1 MRGLSIGCLD
11 ATTAGDTPLVNEV
24 AAATI
29 TGGPSS
35 RTRTVILCL
44 PIAAL
49 SAASVIGDILA
60 PSLLRHHVAALVL
73 LTPRTAYLAA
83 AASQI
88 PLPLFMIIGLARL
101 AVGDPFHFL
110 LGRLHGQKSVDR
122 LGRFSP
128 GIARTARRAGIP
140 AVAAFPTGKT
150 LLAAGAGGLA
160 AMPVALADLAG
171 TAVRIVVVWAAARS
185 LPAGTALIVRVS
197 WVAPVAVVAT
207 TLAFVCHARW
217 RASRGE
223 ARGRSASGM

>member
-1 MRGLSIGCLD
+1 MLGSSVGCLE
-11 ATTAGDTPLVNEV
+11 ATTAGDTRLVNEV
-24 AAATI
+24 ATATI
-29 TGGPSS
+29 TGRPSS
-35 RTRTVILCL
+35 RKRTVALCL

-49 SAASVIGDILA
+49 SAASVTGDVLA

-83 AASQI
+83 AAPHI

-110 LGRLHGQKSVDR
+110 LGRLHGQKTVDR

-128 GIARTARRAGIP
+128 RMASTARRAGIP

-160 AMPVALADLAG
+160 ATPVAVADLAG
-171 TAVRIVVVWAAARS
+171 TAVRIVAVWAAARS
-185 LPAGTALIVRVS
+185 LPAGAALILRAS
-197 WVAPVAVVAT
+197 WVTPVAVVAGT
-207 TLAFVCHARW
+207 VAFVCQARW
-217 RASRGE
+217 RTSRGG
-223 ARGRSASGM
+223 AQGRSVTP